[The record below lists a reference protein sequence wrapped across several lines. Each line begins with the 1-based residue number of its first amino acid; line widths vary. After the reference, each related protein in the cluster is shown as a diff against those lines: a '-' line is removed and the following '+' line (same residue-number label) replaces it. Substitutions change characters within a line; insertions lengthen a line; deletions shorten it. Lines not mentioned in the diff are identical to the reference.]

1 MVDQDEE
8 DTFTSNMVI
17 HDMDMDVTKIDPR
30 ESVYQ
35 NFGGMTGPFKFEI
48 DEVLVH
54 SCWRPN
60 FTIAEKYASDGGRIF
75 LAGDSGKSYTQ
86 PIRFCRHEFQ
96 SLQPTVRLPMA
107 ATVST
112 SVSRKRRI

>member
-1 MVDQDEE
+1 
-8 DTFTSNMVI
+8 MVI

-35 NFGGMTGPFKFEI
+35 NFGGMIGPFKFEI

-112 SVSRKRRI
+112 SVSRKRWI